1 MDGRSPKIKFF
12 STAGA
17 AKYFGVSPNTIRLWD
32 TKGYIKTVRVN
43 GSLTGHRRYDI
54 SSFSGT
60 INANDNSSAIKQVPI
75 NVANSDT
82 QDRQPK
88 KRGIIYARVSSGH
101 QKDDL
106 ERQVNQLQHA
116 YPTHEVIKDI
126 GSGINFKRVG
136 FLKLIERAISRDF
149 DELVVAHKD
158 RFCRFAFEFFK
169 WFFNQYGIS
178 VVVLNETHQQ
188 STEQELAE
196 DLLSI
201 IHVFSCR
208 QNGRRKYKQASDG
221 PVDDPADE
229 FVNEEVSD
237 TEITTTD
244 NGQINETNT
253 ITNSNNETIKV
264 ATTKKTKKTNIK
276 RQLENEL

>member
-1 MDGRSPKIKFF
+1 MDGRSPKIKFL

-54 SSFSGT
+54 GSFSGT
-60 INANDNSSAIKQVPI
+60 INAIDNSSTIKQVPI

-88 KRGIIYARVSSGH
+88 KRGIIYARVSSRH

-221 PVDDPADE
+221 PVDDPSDE
-229 FVNEEVSD
+229 FVNEGVSD

-244 NGQINETNT
+244 NGQINEANT
-253 ITNSNNETIKV
+253 ITNSDNETIKV

-276 RQLENEL
+276 RQLENGV